1 MLGKVFLFLV
11 CYNGCGKNRFL
22 ANGEAAS
29 FREKAGFFPEI
40 AFWGKSSPETLD
52 RQADGHSAVPADL
65 QAQLTLV

>member
-1 MLGKVFLFLV
+1 MVCNNGGGKYRL
-11 CYNGCGKNRFL
+11 C
-22 ANGEAAS
+22 ANGKAAS